1 MFEKK
6 FKTNINCNN
15 CLNTVTPFLNQEMDI
30 EEWQVDLE
38 HPDRILSASLEEDE
52 ASLVISAVNKAGFKA
67 ELIEE

>member
-1 MFEKK
+1 
-6 FKTNINCNN
+6 
-15 CLNTVTPFLNQEMDI
+15 MDI

-52 ASLVISAVNKAGFKA
+52 ASLVISAINKAGFKA